1 MCFYLDEKW
10 FFISIYINC
19 VLLDRKFVFILVDSY
34 NLYIIILVLFG
45 IVIFEKFSSIWVL
58 FVIYDFYS
66 KVFFG
71 QLLLFW
77 DLQNIIFF
85 DNLCDVVFKFL
96 IGKAVEDNVF
106 QLVIIFNIKFLRLYI
121 QVDNVI

>member
-10 FFISIYINC
+10 FFISIYIYC

-45 IVIFEKFSSIWVL
+45 IVIFEKFISIWVL

-66 KVFFG
+66 KDSCYYFG
-71 QLLLFW
+71 IYRILYFSIIYVMLF
-77 DLQNIIFF
+77 LNF
-85 DNLCDVVFKFL
+85 
-96 IGKAVEDNVF
+96 
-106 QLVIIFNIKFLRLYI
+106 
-121 QVDNVI
+121 